1 MRSFFLSQDYLTTLE
16 RCPRQYQYVYVERLT
31 TPVSVTKE
39 RAQEWG
45 KRFHQLMQQQ
55 ALGLPVGSLLGNL
68 PTRPDHPDPQTET
81 TLPPKNQPAETP
93 LSETQ
98 FQQELAH
105 CLHTLGEQEPSIFG
119 KTAQDTLPG
128 DHLHTDRIQQSE
140 HSRTLLWQSLPP
152 QAGNTQTSN
161 IQTVSPDR
169 WLLRVIYDRLVL
181 TPHTAEILDWKTYPQ
196 PPDLHQITQHWQTR
210 LYLFV
215 LAETSAYAPEHLSM
229 TYWFVRHINDRGVL
243 SPQSYTIPYDR
254 QTHEQTRQDLTHWIH
269 RLTHWY
275 RAYETGTPFPMLP
288 ESSPQ
293 CHTCPFNQRC
303 QRSPANFQVNYNH
316 MINPIHSPQARS

>member
-16 RCPRQYQYVYVERLT
+16 RCPRQYQYVYVDRLT
-31 TPVSVTKE
+31 TPLSVSQQ

-55 ALGLPVGSLLGNL
+55 ALGLPLDSFLNL
-68 PTRPDHPDPQTET
+68 QADPQT
-81 TLPPKNQPAETP
+81 TLQPDSP
-93 LSETQ
+93 FSESQ
-98 FQQELAH
+98 FRQELAH
-105 CLHTLGEQEPSIFG
+105 CLHTLGEQEPTIFG
-119 KTAQDTLPG
+119 KTAQDTHQT
-128 DHLHTDRIQQSE
+128 DRFQTDRIQQSE
-140 HSRTLLWQSLPP
+140 HSRTFLWLSLPS
-152 QAGNTQTSN
+152 GNSSIEKIQTGNIQTGN

-196 PPDLHQITQHWQTR
+196 PPDLHRIIQHWQTR

-215 LAETSAYAPEHLSM
+215 LGETSPYTPEQLSM
-229 TYWFVRHINDRGVL
+229 TYWFVRHTNDRGAL
-243 SPQSYTIPYDR
+243 SPQSSTIPYDR
-254 QTHEQTRQDLTHWIH
+254 HAHEQTRIDLTHWID

-275 RAYETGTPFPMLP
+275 QAYETGTPFPMLP

-293 CHTCPFNQRC
+293 CQTCPFNQRC
-303 QRSPANFQVNYNH
+303 QRSPSSFQVNYNH
-316 MINPIHSPQARS
+316 MINAIRS